1 MTHARTHV
9 AAMAPYALADLG
21 GAGGRTAPS
30 LAQNESFRPP
40 CPGAFEAVAAA
51 MADAALYPDR
61 DWTEL
66 RAMIA
71 TRHDVDP
78 DTILCGSGSL
88 ELIGCLA
95 RAFAGP
101 HRAVLASEHAY
112 PYFRSAAQASEAR
125 FDTAPETDGTTSAD
139 ALLEAVRPDTG
150 CVFLANPGNPT
161 GTRIPAGEIRR
172 LRSNLRADILL
183 VIDEAYGE
191 FADHLDVPVFDMTAT
206 GKTVILRTFSKAYG
220 LAGCRVGWGAFPV
233 EIAVEVRKV
242 LNPNNVSSVSQAAA
256 RAALQDIA
264 YMRETCALVAA
275 RRDQAAGTLAA
286 LGIRCLPSFTNF
298 LLLDLETQERARS
311 ADARLRSGG
320 AILRMQGAAGL
331 PHCLRMTIGPE
342 RQLDNAISL
351 LERWTRESM
360 P

>member
-1 MTHARTHV
+1 MTRARKHV

-21 GAGGRTAPS
+21 GTDGRPAPS

-40 CPGAFEAVAAA
+40 CPGTLEAVMAA
-51 MADAALYPDR
+51 MADAALYPDQ

-66 RAMIA
+66 RSMIA
-71 TRHDVDP
+71 TRHGMEP
-78 DTILCGSGSL
+78 DSILCGSGSL

-95 RAFAGP
+95 RTFAGP
-101 HRAVLASEHAY
+101 NRAALAPAHAY

-125 FDTAPETDGTTSAD
+125 FDTAPESDRTASAD

-161 GTRIPAGEIRR
+161 GTRIPAAEIRR
-172 LRSNLRADILL
+172 LRRGLREDILL

-191 FADHLDVPVFDMTAT
+191 FADHLDAPVFDMAAE
-206 GKTVILRTFSKAYG
+206 GNTVILRTFSKAYG
-220 LAGCRVGWGAFPV
+220 LAGCRVGWGTFPAGL
-233 EIAVEVRKV
+233 AVEVRKV
-242 LNPNNVSSVSQAAA
+242 LNPSNVSAISQAAA
-256 RAALQDIA
+256 RAALRDDA

-275 RRDQAAGTLAA
+275 RRDQAARKLAMM
-286 LGIRCLPSFTNF
+286 GIRCHASFTNF

-311 ADARLRSGG
+311 AETRLRSGG
-320 AILRMQGAAGL
+320 AVLRAQGAAAL

-342 RQLDNAISL
+342 RELDNAVSL
-351 LERWTRESM
+351 LETWIGESM

>member
-1 MTHARTHV
+1 MIRARKHV

-21 GAGGRTAPS
+21 WADDRPAPS

-40 CPGAFEAVAAA
+40 CPGAFDAARAA
-51 MADAALYPDR
+51 MADAALYPDP
-61 DWTEL
+61 DWTVL
-66 RAMIA
+66 RSMIA
-71 TRHDVDP
+71 ARHDVDP

-101 HRAVLASEHAY
+101 HRSVLAPEHAY

-125 FDTAPETDGTTSAD
+125 FDTAPESDCTASAD

-161 GTRIPAGEIRR
+161 GTRIPTGEIRR
-172 LRSNLRADILL
+172 LRDGLREDILL

-191 FADHLDVPVFDMTAT
+191 FADHLDAPVFDMAAT
-206 GKTVILRTFSKAYG
+206 GNTVILRTFSKAYG
-220 LAGCRVGWGAFPV
+220 LAGCRVGWGAFPTG
-233 EIAVEVRKV
+233 IAVEVRKV
-242 LNPNNVSSVSQAAA
+242 LNPNNVSAVSQAAA
-256 RAALQDIA
+256 RAALQGDA
-264 YMRETCALVAA
+264 YMRETCAMTAE
-275 RRDQAAGTLAA
+275 RRDQTAEKLAA
-286 LGIRCLPSFTNF
+286 LGIRCPSSCTNF

-311 ADARLRSGG
+311 AEARLRSGG
-320 AILRMQGAAGL
+320 AVLRAQGAAGL

-342 RQLDNAISL
+342 RELDNAICL
-351 LERWTRESM
+351 LETWTKEYT